1 MFRSPCDR
9 GDRHYDHGGDN
20 QKKRKKQ
27 GERES
32 DSVVV
37 LYI

>member
-1 MFRSPCDR
+1 MRCR
-9 GDRHYDHGGDN
+9 GDQGGAL
-20 QKKRKKQ
+20 Q

-37 LYI
+37 GHSERGD